1 MIYLGKLLT
10 KDDLKAFIYC
20 RDVIVDPFG
29 ILYTIFDCTTGK
41 QEVIRQTI
49 NSKPMRFD
57 VGSYFVPL
65 HIHPKIFRI
74 GKHLIRWQVQQYS
87 NSVIQQAGEEFEIT
101 RPPAYAGEFCISKY
115 APSTSAYK

>member
-10 KDDLKAFIYC
+10 KDDLNVFLYHN
-20 RDVIVDPFG
+20 DVIVDPFD
-29 ILYTIFDCTTGK
+29 ISYTIFDCTTGK

-65 HIHPKIFRI
+65 HIHPKIFRV
-74 GKHLIRWQVQQYS
+74 GKHLVRWKVQQYS
-87 NSVIQQAGEEFEIT
+87 NSLIQQAVEEFDVT
-101 RPPAYAGEFCISKY
+101 RPPAYAGQFCKSKY
-115 APSTSAYK
+115 ASSTSAYK